1 MCLLCHPE
9 ALNGIQIEE
18 TPTLLIAGSIAAAVC
33 VARKGKSKEKKQD
46 KNVKTQGTRVHQNGR
61 FDRSREKKMAKII
74 AGIFGGYLF
83 LVFLAPIAMP
93 TDSVPELS
101 GRANAFDYMTED
113 GATGWGNQNWS
124 DNGKLGHNQ
133 SAHGGS
139 FVWSELNPI
148 WAFTYGFG
156 DLNCHQKHYRSWE
169 INGNQLAFCVR
180 DVGIFAGAAIG
191 AAIFGRFG
199 LNRWTLRD
207 TFLSIIPDEW
217 LVETYEKNRRGIT
230 SLGIAAIFILPMGID
245 GFTQLLTDY
254 ESNNI
259 LRLVTGLGFGL
270 ILGWIFVASLCARPK
285 DFNDSGQVLLPGGAR
300 FQIIEEE

>member
-1 MCLLCHPE
+1 MCFLCHHE
-9 ALNGIQIEE
+9 ALTSVQIEE
-18 TPTLLIAGSIAAAVC
+18 TPTLLIAGSLAVVIC
-33 VARKGKSKEKKQD
+33 VARNGKSKNTKSGSKGGRIE
-46 KNVKTQGTRVHQNGR
+46 RNGR
-61 FDRSREKKMAKII
+61 YDRSREKKMAKII

-101 GRANAFDYMTED
+101 GRANALDYMTEN

-124 DNGKLGHNQ
+124 DDGKLGHNQ

-156 DLNCHQKHYRSWE
+156 DLNCHQKHHRSWE

-207 TFLSIIPDEW
+207 TFLSVIPDEW
-217 LVETYEKNRRGIT
+217 LVGVYTRNQRGVA
-230 SLGIAAIFILPMGID
+230 SLGIAAIFILPMAID
-245 GFTQLLTDY
+245 GFTQLLTNY
-254 ESNNI
+254 ESNNM
-259 LRLVTGLGFGL
+259 LRLITGLGFGL
-270 ILGWIFVASLCARPK
+270 LLGIIFVASLCARPK
-285 DFNDSGQVLLPGGAR
+285 DFENSGEVVLPGGAR
-300 FQIIEEE
+300 FQMMEEE

>member
-1 MCLLCHPE
+1 MCFLCNHE
-9 ALNGIQIEE
+9 ALTSVQIEE
-18 TPTLLIAGSIAAAVC
+18 TPTLLIAGSLAVVIC
-33 VARKGKSKEKKQD
+33 VARNGKSKNTKSRSK
-46 KNVKTQGTRVHQNGR
+46 GGRIHHNGR
-61 FDRSREKKMAKII
+61 YDRSREKKMAKII

-101 GRANAFDYMTED
+101 GRANALDYMTEN

-124 DNGKLGHNQ
+124 DDGKLGHNQ

-148 WAFTYGFG
+148 WAFTYAFG
-156 DLNCHQKHYRSWE
+156 DLNCHQKHHRSWE

-207 TFLSIIPDEW
+207 TFLSVIPDEW
-217 LVETYEKNRRGIT
+217 LVGVYTRNQRGVA
-230 SLGIAAIFILPMGID
+230 SLGIAAIFILPMAID

-254 ESNNI
+254 ESNNM
-259 LRLVTGLGFGL
+259 LRLITGLGFGL
-270 ILGWIFVASLCARPK
+270 LLGIVFVASLCARPK
-285 DFNDSGQVLLPGGAR
+285 DFDNSGQVALPGGAR
-300 FQIIEEE
+300 FQLMEEE

>member
-1 MCLLCHPE
+1 MCFLCHHE
-9 ALNGIQIEE
+9 ALTSVQIEE
-18 TPTLLIAGSIAAAVC
+18 TPTLLIAGSLAVVIC
-33 VARKGKSKEKKQD
+33 VARNGKSKNTKSSSKGGRIQ
-46 KNVKTQGTRVHQNGR
+46 RNGR
-61 FDRSREKKMAKII
+61 YDRSREKKMAKII

-101 GRANAFDYMTED
+101 GRANALDYMTEN

-124 DNGKLGHNQ
+124 DEGKLGHNQ

-156 DLNCHQKHYRSWE
+156 DLNCHQKHHRSWE

-207 TFLSIIPDEW
+207 TFLSVIPDEW
-217 LVETYEKNRRGIT
+217 LVGVYTRNQRGVA
-230 SLGIAAIFILPMGID
+230 SLGIAAIFILPMAID
-245 GFTQLLTDY
+245 GFTQLLTNY
-254 ESNNI
+254 ESNNM

-270 ILGWIFVASLCARPK
+270 LLGIVFVASLCARPK
-285 DFNDSGQVLLPGGAR
+285 DFENSGEVVLPGGAR
-300 FQIIEEE
+300 FQMMEEE

>member
-1 MCLLCHPE
+1 MCFLCHHE
-9 ALNGIQIEE
+9 ALTSVQIEE
-18 TPTLLIAGSIAAAVC
+18 TPTLLIAGSLAVVIC
-33 VARKGKSKEKKQD
+33 VARNGKSKNTKSGSKGGRIE
-46 KNVKTQGTRVHQNGR
+46 RNGR
-61 FDRSREKKMAKII
+61 YDRSREKKMAKII

-101 GRANAFDYMTED
+101 GRANALDYMTEN

-124 DNGKLGHNQ
+124 DEGKLGHNQ

-156 DLNCHQKHYRSWE
+156 DLNCHQKHHRSWE

-207 TFLSIIPDEW
+207 TFLSVIPDEW
-217 LVETYEKNRRGIT
+217 LVGVYTRNQRGVA
-230 SLGIAAIFILPMGID
+230 SLGIAAIFILPMAID
-245 GFTQLLTDY
+245 GFTQLLTNY
-254 ESNNI
+254 ESNNM
-259 LRLVTGLGFGL
+259 LRLITGLGFGL
-270 ILGWIFVASLCARPK
+270 LLGIIFVASLCARPK
-285 DFNDSGQVLLPGGAR
+285 DFENSGEVVLPGGAR
-300 FQIIEEE
+300 FQMMEEE

>member
-9 ALNGIQIEE
+9 ALNGIQIED

-33 VARKGKSKEKKQD
+33 VARKGKSKEKKEETE
-46 KNVKTQGTRVHQNGR
+46 VHTEGTRIHRNGR
-61 FDRSREKKMAKII
+61 YERSREKRMAKII

-93 TDSVPELS
+93 SDSVPELS

-113 GATGWGNQNWS
+113 GATGWGNQNWP

-156 DLNCHQKHYRSWE
+156 DLNCHQKHHRSWE

-207 TFLSIIPDEW
+207 TFLSIFPDEW
-217 LVETYEKNRRGIT
+217 LEAVYQKNLRGVT
-230 SLGIAAIFILPMGID
+230 SLSFAAVLIIPMGID

-254 ESNNI
+254 ESNNL
-259 LRLVTGLGFGL
+259 LRLVTGLGFG
-270 ILGWIFVASLCARPK
+270 IALGLVFVASLSARPNEFK
-285 DFNDSGQVLLPGGAR
+285 GAWEVLLPGEAR
-300 FQIIEEE
+300 FQVKEEE